1 MKLIVNP
8 VAANGTVGKRWPRIR
23 DFLRAEG
30 AEFDAVL
37 TERPGHATE
46 LARQALAE
54 GHRIIVAVGGDGT
67 VNEVVNGLMVEG
79 AVDPEVALGI
89 IPGGTGADLA
99 RTLGIPRDDE
109 GACRC
114 LLRSRRR
121 LIDLGEIICIR
132 EGQEARRYFA
142 NVAGLGFDGEVADL
156 VNRNPMTKALGGT
169 IPYLICLFI
178 TLITYR
184 NKNAEVSF
192 DGQSLKGRAT
202 SVFVA
207 NGQYLAGGMHIAPH
221 AAPDDG
227 LFDVIVL
234 GDFGKLELAANVAKV
249 YRGTH
254 LTIPKVDEY
263 RGVKE
268 VRVEAQERMLIQ
280 ADGELVGQAP
290 TTFRIVPQAL
300 WVVA

>member
-23 DFLRAEG
+23 DLLRAEG

-46 LARQALAE
+46 LACQALAE
-54 GHRIIVAVGGDGT
+54 GHRTIVAVGGDGT
-67 VNEVVNGLMVEG
+67 VNEVVNGLMVG
-79 AVDPEVALGI
+79 GTVDPAVALGI
-89 IPGGTGADLA
+89 VPGGTGADLA

-114 LLRSRRR
+114 LLRGRRR
-121 LIDLGEIICIR
+121 PIDLGEIICIR
-132 EGQEARRYFA
+132 EGREVRRYFA

-156 VNRNPMTKALGGT
+156 ANRNPLTKALGGT

-178 TLITYR
+178 TLVTYR
-184 NKNAEVSF
+184 NKNAAVSF
-192 DGQSLKGRAT
+192 DGRSLRGRVN
-202 SVFVA
+202 SVIVA
-207 NGQYLAGGMHIAPH
+207 NGQYFGGGMHIAPH
-221 AAPDDG
+221 ATPDDA
-227 LFDVIVL
+227 LLDLIIL
-234 GDFGKLELAANVAKV
+234 GDLGKLDFLANVPKV

-254 LTIPKVDEY
+254 LTHPKVDEY

-268 VRVEAQERMLIQ
+268 VRVEAEERMFIQ

-290 TTFRIVPQAL
+290 ATFRVVPQAL